1 MKQFVTMVL
10 GAGFLEHFEGPIT
23 LVDREH
29 RVAWVN
35 PFVVDGEVADPGAIV
50 GRHCYAV
57 YMGRSRPC
65 GDRCAVRRVFRT
77 GKPALVEQTV
87 ATPGGTSCH
96 AESRA
101 YPVRGES
108 GEIDYAVQITF
119 DVTERVEQR
128 RRAEQ
133 QLEKLEQVLTRLVQ
147 AQGRGDAVEPAVKYE
162 TRADLTPREEEVL
175 ALLARGLSI
184 PGIAAALSISPHT
197 VKTHVAHIYDKLGVR
212 DRARAAVWAGRLGL
226 V

>member
-1 MKQFVTMVL
+1 
-10 GAGFLEHFEGPIT
+10 
-23 LVDREH
+23 
-29 RVAWVN
+29 
-35 PFVVDGEVADPGAIV
+35 
-50 GRHCYAV
+50 
-57 YMGRSRPC
+57 
-65 GDRCAVRRVFRT
+65 
-77 GKPALVEQTV
+77 
-87 ATPGGTSCH
+87 
-96 AESRA
+96 
-101 YPVRGES
+101 
-108 GEIDYAVQITF
+108 VQITF